1 LSKNNSD
8 GKKYKDSQILAVEN
22 KNYTHSDDLLSEASN
37 ITTALLF
44 IFRENI
50 PTDGTSS
57 KFWKKII
64 IAPSSKILL

>member
-1 LSKNNSD
+1 MSVP
-8 GKKYKDSQILAVEN
+8 GH
-22 KNYTHSDDLLSEASN
+22 TASSLGYIV